1 MPTEMSMED
10 KAPQTGESDAF
21 SPPSAT
27 ALRELQNRAQ
37 AALSARRGKITH
49 LEDEITKR
57 LEAITSAIAEQRARE
72 DSELHQIAQ
81 SRGEIERLRRQTD
94 EARAALQKE
103 RTDQEAALEKRRRE
117 LDARAARQDERAKQ
131 LAELGCELETRQ
143 SALEEKGNELSK
155 RQSEL
160 EERASA
166 VEATRNQL
174 TSERDDFALRESAWK
189 VERETLEL
197 ARGELL
203 NKLAKLESHQHG
215 SRDEWQKQLGDFER
229 KLHEQQESWTKQ
241 RGEWDGV
248 RVTVERERDELQHK
262 FDLALED
269 VQRFRAR
276 VTELEQDLA
285 RRPATGQA
293 DSAELTALRAERDAL
308 AERVEALERQPVA
321 SGDADAEQQIAD
333 LQRRFEMAVEDVREL
348 KTRNADLESRLAASK
363 RSGGGG
369 SPDTG
374 GMDWESQKRRML
386 ASLEGEGDSAGDE
399 ERQKE
404 RASIE
409 NTIEMTDAVVAEK
422 DREIEQLRT
431 QLAEA
436 ESAKPAAADAQRQQQ
451 IDALLD
457 ADEIIAEHRKKISQ
471 LEQEMEGKLRAAELE
486 LSVERAKIAREKSE
500 LEELRIDLE
509 SRRSPHD
516 AGSGGA
522 PRRRWLSKLGLSG
535 DEN

>member
-1 MPTEMSMED
+1 MEET
-10 KAPQTGESDAF
+10 APQSCESDAF
-21 SPPSAT
+21 SPPSAA
-27 ALRELQNRAQ
+27 ALCELQNRAQ
-37 AALSARRGKITH
+37 AALSARRGQITH

-57 LEAITSAIAEQRARE
+57 LEAITSAIAEQRAHE
-72 DSELHQIAQ
+72 NSELHQIAQ
-81 SRGEIERLRRQTD
+81 ARGEIERLRRQTD
-94 EARAALQKE
+94 EARASLHQE
-103 RTDQEAALEKRRRE
+103 RTDQEAALERRRKE
-117 LDARAARQDERAKQ
+117 LEARAAKQDERAKQ

-143 SALEEKGNELSK
+143 SVLEEKGNELSK

-166 VEATRNQL
+166 VESTRNQL

-215 SRDEWQKQLGDFER
+215 TRDEWQKQLGDFER

-241 RGEWDGV
+241 RGEWDAV
-248 RVTVERERDELQHK
+248 RATVERERDELQQK

-308 AERVEALERQPVA
+308 AERVDALERQPVV
-321 SGDADAEQQIAD
+321 SGDADTEQQIAD

-348 KTRNADLESRLAASK
+348 KTRNAELESRLAASK
-363 RSGGGG
+363 HSGGGV
-369 SPDTG
+369 SPDSG

-386 ASLEGEGDSAGDE
+386 ASLEDEGDSAGDE
-399 ERQKE
+399 DRQKE

-422 DREIEQLRT
+422 DREIEQLRA

-436 ESAKPAAADAQRQQQ
+436 ESTKPAAADAQRQQQ

-471 LEQEMEGKLRAAELE
+471 LEHEMEGKLRAAELE
-486 LSVERAKIAREKSE
+486 VSVERAKIAREKSE

-509 SRRSPHD
+509 SRRSSHD
-516 AGSGGA
+516 AGSGAGGA

-535 DEN
+535 DEQ